1 MVKIG
6 SVDKLLEE
14 CGCTC
19 FLEKE
24 ARELALINKITKLE
38 FMMYNSTDENER
50 AECKEAIDF
59 LEKEL
64 ASLNKNE

>member
-1 MVKIG
+1 MVKIK

-14 CGCTC
+14 CGCTDI
-19 FLEKE
+19 LEKE
-24 ARELALINKITKLE
+24 ARELALANKITKLK
-38 FMMYNSTDENER
+38 FMAYNSTDENER

-64 ASLNKNE
+64 ALLK

>member
-1 MVKIG
+1 MVRIE

-14 CGCTC
+14 CGCTDI
-19 FLEKE
+19 LEKE
-24 ARELALINKITKLE
+24 ARELSLVNKITKLK
-38 FMMYNSTDENER
+38 FMMHDSTDENER

-64 ASLNKNE
+64 ALM